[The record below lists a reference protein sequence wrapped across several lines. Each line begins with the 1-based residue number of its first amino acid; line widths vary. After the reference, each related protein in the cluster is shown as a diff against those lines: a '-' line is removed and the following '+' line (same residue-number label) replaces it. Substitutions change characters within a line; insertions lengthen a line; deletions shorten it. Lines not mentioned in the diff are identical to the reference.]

1 MKKQEENTRKQ
12 EQQGTKGDET
22 AQNIH
27 KNTQKAAKSSKQ
39 RRNSTK
45 GEEQR
50 RNFPAN
56 TIQKHSKT
64 LKISGKSLK
73 NHENRLKIS

>member
-27 KNTQKAAKSSKQ
+27 KNTQKAAKSIKTKEKQ
-39 RRNSTK
+39 HKRRRAK
-45 GEEQR
+45 EE
-50 RNFPAN
+50 FPCKYDPKAL
-56 TIQKHSKT
+56 KT

>member
-27 KNTQKAAKSSKQ
+27 KNTQKAAKSIKTKEKQ
-39 RRNSTK
+39 HKRRR
-45 GEEQR
+45 QR